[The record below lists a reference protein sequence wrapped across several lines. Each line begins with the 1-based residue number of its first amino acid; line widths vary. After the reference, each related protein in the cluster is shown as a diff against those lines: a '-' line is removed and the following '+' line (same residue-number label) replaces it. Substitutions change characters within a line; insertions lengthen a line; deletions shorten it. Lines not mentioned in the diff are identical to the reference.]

1 MTPRGAL
8 SLAATVVAALAI
20 AIAAHAAPPGVAVPR
35 AATLRAAADGTV
47 AFPLRCADRRVR
59 CEGVAEVVLD
69 GAAAGGGAFS
79 IAPGERAVV
88 PLVLAKGL
96 RARLAAEGA
105 LAGEIT
111 TADASGERTRR
122 ANVVV
127 QASAIPAEVP
137 ASSAVGR
144 WAPTAYDTCSAELHE
159 SFAVVG
165 PDGRRYP
172 TWHPP
177 VVLDPVTGSACTF
190 GHEHGADP
198 RGSDIHRWVV
208 KHFTR
213 KGYAAFAGIPFG
225 LVNQALDD
233 WAGEPGNEGTPTR
246 AEDNVGH
253 KIDWANDVQLLAADG
268 RTPLGVECD
277 FLFKLHQG
285 SHSSDATR
293 NNVHELIYAAKC
305 SDGTKIIAST
315 LSAFGAP
322 NEFHSSCAPG
332 GVVPSSGAPAYPTG
346 EGSRSIPDR
355 RCVDTYVLVPPSQGS
370 SLWAVYESWRSSNV
384 LRAADGSALAFFDPD
399 FAVFN
404 PSRFADITPAAPQG
418 VGRMVELAW
427 LEEGERANRWPWTE
441 VWNVEP
447 FPYADPR
454 SPFDGAQREFSLG
467 QTRVANGN
475 GPRWWFTDAYGGRG
489 ATVPFPGSVR
499 QLVGS
504 VDNSHLPALER
515 QLFGRGVD
523 HGGHGSGVHAPN

>member
-1 MTPRGAL
+1 MRGREL
-8 SLAATVVAALAI
+8 SLAATVVAALAV
-20 AIAAHAAPPGVAVPR
+20 AIAAHAAPAGVAVPR
-35 AATLRAAADGTV
+35 AATVHV
-47 AFPLRCADRRVR
+47 APEGVVALPLRCPDRRVR
-59 CEGVAEVVLD
+59 CEGTVDLVLD
-69 GAAAGGGAFS
+69 GAASGAATYS
-79 IAPGERAVV
+79 LAPGERAPVA
-88 PLVLAKGL
+88 LTLAKPL
-96 RARLAAEGA
+96 RARLAARGT
-105 LAGEIT
+105 LAGT
-111 TADASGERTRR
+111 LTAHDVTGGSARR
-122 ANVVV
+122 ADVLVR
-127 QASAIPAEVP
+127 APAIPAEIP

-144 WAPTAYDTCSAELHE
+144 WAPTAHDTCSAELHE

-177 VVLDPVTGSACTF
+177 VVLDPATGEECTF
-190 GHEHGADP
+190 GHEHGSDP
-198 RGSDIHRWVV
+198 RGSDIFRWVV

-213 KGYAAFAGIPFG
+213 KGRAAFAGIPFG

-233 WAGEPGNEGTPTR
+233 WAAQPGNESTPTR

-253 KIDWANDVQLLAADG
+253 KVDFANDVQLLAADG

-305 SDGTKIIAST
+305 SDGTKIIAAT

-332 GVVPSSGAPAYPTG
+332 GVVPSSGAPAYPAG

-404 PSRFADITPAAPQG
+404 PARFADITPAQPQG
-418 VGRMVELAW
+418 IGRLVELAW
-427 LEEGERANRWPWTE
+427 LDGDYRANRWPWTD
-441 VWNVEP
+441 VGPLEP
-447 FPYADPR
+447 FPYTDPR

-475 GPRWWFTDAYGGRG
+475 GPRYWFTDAYGGRG
-489 ATVPFPGSVR
+489 ATTPFPGSVR
-499 QLVGS
+499 QLVGP
-504 VDNSHLPALER
+504 VDNSYQPALER

-523 HGGHGSGVHAPN
+523 HGGHGTGVHAPN

>member
-1 MTPRGAL
+1 MTPRGASL
-8 SLAATVVAALAI
+8 LAATVVVLALAR
-20 AIAAHAAPPGVAVPR
+20 AAQAAPPGVAVPR
-35 AATLRAAADGTV
+35 AATVRAAGNGSV
-47 AFPLRCADRRVR
+47 ALPLRCADRRIR
-59 CEGVAEVVLD
+59 CEGTAEVVLD
-69 GAAAGGGAFS
+69 GVGAGSAAFS
-79 IAPGERAVV
+79 LAPGQRADVA
-88 PLVLAKGL
+88 LTLAKPL
-96 RARLAAEGA
+96 RSRLSAEGA

-111 TADASGERTRR
+111 TLDATGERARR
-122 ANVVV
+122 ADVVV
-127 QASAIPAEVP
+127 QAPAIPAEIPV
-137 ASSAVGR
+137 SNAVGR
-144 WAPTAYDTCSAELHE
+144 WTPTAYDTCPAELHE

-177 VVLDPVTGSACTF
+177 VVLDPATGAECTF
-190 GHEHGADP
+190 GHEHGSDP
-198 RGSDIHRWVV
+198 RGSDIYRWVV
-208 KHFTR
+208 KHFAR

-233 WAGEPGNEGTPTR
+233 WAAEPGNAGTPTR

-253 KIDWANDVQLLAADG
+253 KIDYANDVQLLAADG
-268 RTPLGVECD
+268 RTPLGVQCD

-332 GVVPSSGAPAYPTG
+332 GVVPSSDAPAYPAG

-370 SLWAVYESWRSSNV
+370 SLWAVYENWRSRNV

-418 VGRMVELAW
+418 IGRMVELAW
-427 LEEGERANRWPWTE
+427 VEESERANRWPWTE
-441 VWNVEP
+441 VQDVAP
-447 FPYADPR
+447 FPYSDPR

-467 QTRVANGN
+467 QTRVANAH
-475 GPRWWFTDAYGGRG
+475 GPRYWFTDAYGGRG
-489 ATVPFPGSVR
+489 ATLPFTGSVR
-499 QLVGS
+499 QLVGP

-523 HGGHGSGVHAPN
+523 HGGHGVHAPN